1 MTDLFQH
8 LALGFGVALTPVNLL
23 YCFVGVVVG
32 TAIGVLP
39 GIGPVT
45 TVAMLVPLTFGMNPT
60 AALIMLAGIYYGS
73 QYGGST
79 TAILINT
86 PGETSSVMTCL
97 DGYQMA
103 RQGRAG
109 PALGMAAIG
118 SFVAGTLSV
127 VLLMLLARPLVRVAL
142 EFGPAEYFAIMLL
155 ALLTLGGLTGESV
168 TKGLLMAAFGLLL
181 GTIGGDPMTGT
192 PRFTFGV
199 PSLLDGLEF
208 LPVTIG
214 LFAVAEV
221 LTTATRSLTHD
232 VYAAP
237 IRGLLPSRADWRA
250 CRWTLPRAS
259 LIGFVVGVLPG
270 AGATLASIIA
280 YLTEKRLSRHPER
293 FGTGVIEGVAA
304 PETANNAASGGA
316 MVPLLTLG
324 VPGSGTT
331 AVMLGALMLWGLR
344 PGPLLFEKNPELV
357 WGLIASMYIGNVLLL
372 ILNLPLIGLLGA
384 APVGA
389 AAYPDAPDSPV
400 LLHGHLRGQREPLR
414 PVGDGDLR
422 DPRLRAP
429 ALRLPGRSD
438 RAGAH
443 PGADAR
449 DALPAGPDHLP
460 RGLRHLPPA
469 PDRGRAHR
477 GRGRVPGLPVLGGS
491 GRGAA
496 GASGGPSPSGS
507 R

>member
-1 MTDLFQH
+1 MS
-8 LALGFGVALTPVNLL
+8 
-23 YCFVGVVVG
+23 
-32 TAIGVLP
+32 
-39 GIGPVT
+39 
-45 TVAMLVPLTFGMNPT
+45 PT

-118 SFVAGTLSV
+118 SFIAGTASV

-168 TKGLLMAAFGLLL
+168 AKGLLMAAFGLLL
-181 GTIGGDPMTGT
+181 GTVGGDPMTGT

-221 LTTATRSLTHD
+221 LTSATRSLTQD

-237 IRGLLPSRADWRA
+237 IRGLLPSRADWWA
-250 CRWTLPRAS
+250 CRWTLPRAT
-259 LIGFVVGVLPG
+259 LIGFIVGVLPG

-344 PGPLLFEKNPELV
+344 PGPLLFEKNPDLV

-372 ILNLPLIGLLGA
+372 VLNLPLIGLWVRLLLVPPRILMPLILLFCFTGTYAVSANPFDLWVMVIFGVLGFVLQRYGYPVAPIVLGLILGPMLETHFRRALIVSRGDYAIFLQRPIA
-384 APVGA
+384 AGLITVA
-389 AAYPDAPDSPV
+389 VVY
-400 LLHGHLRGQREPLR
+400 LL
-414 PVGDGDLR
+414 
-422 DPRLRAP
+422 
-429 ALRLPGRSD
+429 
-438 RAGAH
+438 
-443 PGADAR
+443 
-449 DALPAGPDHLP
+449 
-460 RGLRHLPPA
+460 
-469 PDRGRAHR
+469 
-477 GRGRVPGLPVLGGS
+477 LPVLAWTWRRRRLVAPAEG
-491 GRGAA
+491 
-496 GASGGPSPSGS
+496 
-507 R
+507 

>member
-1 MTDLFQH
+1 VTDLLHH
-8 LALGFGVALTPVNLL
+8 LGLGFSVALTPVHLL

-45 TVAMLVPLTFGMNPT
+45 TVAMLVPLTFGMTPT

-86 PGETSSVMTCL
+86 PGESSSVMTCL

-103 RQGRAG
+103 RRGRAG

-118 SFVAGTLSV
+118 SFVAGTASV

-142 EFGPAEYFAIMLL
+142 EFGPAEYFAIMVL

-168 TKGLLMAAFGLLL
+168 ARGLLMAGLGLLL
-181 GTIGGDPMTGT
+181 GTVGGDPMTGT

-199 PSLLDGLEF
+199 ASLLDGLDF
-208 LPVTIG
+208 LPVTMG

-221 LTTATRSLTHD
+221 LSMATRSGRQD
-232 VYAAP
+232 AAP
-237 IRGLLPSRADWRA
+237 PPVSGLLPTREDWRA
-250 CRWTLPRAS
+250 CRFTLPRAS

-270 AGATLASIIA
+270 AGATLASILA
-280 YLTEKRLSRHPER
+280 YLVEKRVSRHPER

-316 MVPLLTLG
+316 LVPLLTLG

-331 AVMLGALMLWGLR
+331 AIMLGALMLWGLR

-372 ILNLPLIGLLGA
+372 VLNLPLIGLWVRLLRV
-384 APVGA
+384 P
-389 AAYPDAPDSPV
+389 PRV
-400 LLHGHLRGQREPLR
+400 LLPLILLFSFTGTYAVSANVFDLWIMVGFGIVGFVLQRYRYPVAPIVLGLILGPMLETHFRRALIVSHGDYGIFVQRPIAAVLLAVAVLYLLLPL
-414 PVGDGDLR
+414 V
-422 DPRLRAP
+422 AW
-429 ALRLPGRSD
+429 AW
-438 RAGAH
+438 RAG
-443 PGADAR
+443 R
-449 DALPAGPDHLP
+449 PA
-460 RGLRHLPPA
+460 
-469 PDRGRAHR
+469 RAH
-477 GRGRVPGLPVLGGS
+477 
-491 GRGAA
+491 A
-496 GASGGPSPSGS
+496 
-507 R
+507 

>member
-1 MTDLFQH
+1 VTDLFQH
-8 LALGFGVALTPVNLL
+8 LALGFGVALAPVNLL

-45 TVAMLVPLTFGMNPT
+45 TVAMLVPLTFGMSPT

-118 SFVAGTLSV
+118 SFIAGTASV

-168 TKGLLMAAFGLLL
+168 AKGLLMAAFGLLL
-181 GTIGGDPMTGT
+181 GTVGGDPMTGT

-221 LTTATRSLTHD
+221 LTSATRSLTQD

-237 IRGLLPSRADWRA
+237 IRGLLPSRADWWA
-250 CRWTLPRAS
+250 CRWTLPRAT
-259 LIGFVVGVLPG
+259 LIGFIVGVLPG

-344 PGPLLFEKNPELV
+344 PGPLLFEKNPDLV

-372 ILNLPLIGLLGA
+372 VLNLPLIGLWVRLLLVPPRILMPLILLFCFTGTYAVSANPFDLWVMVIFGVLGFVLQRYGYPVAPIVLGLILGPMLETHFRRALIVSRGDYAIFLQRPIA
-384 APVGA
+384 A
-389 AAYPDAPDSPV
+389 
-400 LLHGHLRGQREPLR
+400 
-414 PVGDGDLR
+414 
-422 DPRLRAP
+422 
-429 ALRLPGRSD
+429 
-438 RAGAH
+438 
-443 PGADAR
+443 
-449 DALPAGPDHLP
+449 
-460 RGLRHLPPA
+460 GLITVAVVYLF
-469 PDRGRAHR
+469 
-477 GRGRVPGLPVLGGS
+477 LPVLAWTWRRRRLVAPAEG
-491 GRGAA
+491 
-496 GASGGPSPSGS
+496 
-507 R
+507 

>member
-1 MTDLFQH
+1 MTDLFEH

-45 TVAMLVPLTFGMNPT
+45 TVAMLVPLTFGMSPT

-118 SFVAGTLSV
+118 SFIAGTASV

-168 TKGLLMAAFGLLL
+168 AKGLLMAAFGLLL
-181 GTIGGDPMTGT
+181 GTVGGDPMTGT
-192 PRFTFGV
+192 PRFTFGA

-221 LTTATRSLTHD
+221 LTSATRSLTQD

-237 IRGLLPSRADWRA
+237 IRGLLPTRADWWA

-280 YLTEKRLSRHPER
+280 YLTEKRLSRYPER

-372 ILNLPLIGLLGA
+372 ILNLPLIGLWVRLLSVPPRILMPLILLFCFTGTYAVSSNPFDLWVMVIFGVLGFVLQRYDYPVAPIVLGLILGPMLETHFRRALIISRGDYAIFLQRPIA
-384 APVGA
+384 AGLITVA
-389 AAYPDAPDSPV
+389 AVY
-400 LLHGHLRGQREPLR
+400 LLLPLLSWAWR
-414 PVGDGDLR
+414 RWRVP
-422 DPRLRAP
+422 AP
-429 ALRLPGRSD
+429 A
-438 RAGAH
+438 
-443 PGADAR
+443 
-449 DALPAGPDHLP
+449 
-460 RGLRHLPPA
+460 
-469 PDRGRAHR
+469 
-477 GRGRVPGLPVLGGS
+477 RV
-491 GRGAA
+491 
-496 GASGGPSPSGS
+496 
-507 R
+507 

>member
-1 MTDLFQH
+1 VTDLLHH
-8 LALGFGVALTPVNLL
+8 LGVGFTVALSPVNLL
-23 YCFVGVVVG
+23 YCFVGVVLG

-45 TVAMLVPLTFGMNPT
+45 TVAMLVPLTFGMSPT
-60 AALIMLAGIYYGS
+60 AALILLAGIYYGS

-118 SFVAGTLSV
+118 SFVAGTASV
-127 VLLMLLARPLVRVAL
+127 LFLMLLARPLVRLAL
-142 EFGPAEYFAIMLL
+142 EFGPAEYFAIMVL

-168 TKGLLMAAFGLLL
+168 AKGLLMGAFGLLL
-181 GTIGGDPMTGT
+181 GTVGGDPLTGT

-221 LTTATRSLTHD
+221 IAAALRPLD
-232 VYAAP
+232 QQVYQAP
-237 IRGLLPSRADWRA
+237 IHRLLPSREDWRA
-250 CRWTLPRAS
+250 CRWTLPRATV
-259 LIGFVVGVLPG
+259 IGFVVGVLPG
-270 AGATLASIIA
+270 AGATLASILA
-280 YLTEKRLSRHPER
+280 YLAEKRASRHPER
-293 FGTGVIEGVAA
+293 FGSGVIEGVAA

-344 PGPLLFEKNPELV
+344 PGPLLFEKNPDLV
-357 WGLIASMYIGNVLLL
+357 WGLIASMYIGNVMLL
-372 ILNLPLIGLLGA
+372 ILNLPLIGLWVRLLRI
-384 APVGA
+384 P
-389 AAYPDAPDSPV
+389 PRV
-400 LLHGHLRGQREPLR
+400 LLPLILLFCFTGTYAVSSNVFDLWVMLAFGILGFALQRHGFPVAPIVLGLILGPMLETHFRRALIVSRGDYGLFLQRPIAAGLLA
-414 PVGDGDLR
+414 VAALY
-422 DPRLRAP
+422 LLLP
-429 ALRLPGRSD
+429 ALGWAWRR
-438 RAGAH
+438 RRTAAVAG
-443 PGADAR
+443 G
-449 DALPAGPDHLP
+449 
-460 RGLRHLPPA
+460 
-469 PDRGRAHR
+469 
-477 GRGRVPGLPVLGGS
+477 
-491 GRGAA
+491 
-496 GASGGPSPSGS
+496 
-507 R
+507 

>member
-1 MTDLFQH
+1 VTDLLQH
-8 LALGFGVALTPVNLL
+8 LGLGFSVALTPVNLL
-23 YCFVGVVVG
+23 YCLIGAVVG

-45 TVAMLVPLTFGMNPT
+45 TVAMLVPFTFGMNPT

-118 SFVAGTLSV
+118 SFVAGTISV

-142 EFGPAEYFAIMLL
+142 EFGPAEYFAIMVL

-168 TKGLLMAAFGLLL
+168 TKGLLMGVFGLLL
-181 GTIGGDPMTGT
+181 GTVGGDPLTGT

-221 LTTATRSLTHD
+221 LSTASRGLTRD

-270 AGATLASIIA
+270 TGATLASILA
-280 YLTEKRLSRHPER
+280 YLAEKRASRHPER

-357 WGLIASMYIGNVLLL
+357 WGLIASMYIGNVVLL
-372 ILNLPLIGLLGA
+372 ILNLPLIGLWVQLLRVPPRVLMPLILLFCFTGTYAVSGNPFDLWVMVVFGAIGLVLQRHGYPIAPIVLGLILAPLLETHFRRALIISRGDYAIFWQRPIA
-384 APVGA
+384 ALLLA
-389 AAYPDAPDSPV
+389 AAAVYLLAP
-400 LLHGHLRGQREPLR
+400 LLAWLWRRR
-414 PVGDGDLR
+414 RRV
-422 DPRLRAP
+422 AP
-429 ALRLPGRSD
+429 APG
-438 RAGAH
+438 
-443 PGADAR
+443 
-449 DALPAGPDHLP
+449 
-460 RGLRHLPPA
+460 
-469 PDRGRAHR
+469 
-477 GRGRVPGLPVLGGS
+477 
-491 GRGAA
+491 
-496 GASGGPSPSGS
+496 
-507 R
+507 

>member
-1 MTDLFQH
+1 MTDLFEH

-45 TVAMLVPLTFGMNPT
+45 TVAMLVPLTFGMSPT

-118 SFVAGTLSV
+118 SFIAGTASV

-168 TKGLLMAAFGLLL
+168 AKGLLMAAFGLLL
-181 GTIGGDPMTGT
+181 GTVGGDPMTGT
-192 PRFTFGV
+192 PRFTFGA

-221 LTTATRSLTHD
+221 LTSATRSLTQD

-237 IRGLLPSRADWRA
+237 IRGLLPTRADWWA

-280 YLTEKRLSRHPER
+280 YLTEKRLSRYPER

-372 ILNLPLIGLLGA
+372 ILNLPLIGLW
-384 APVGA
+384 VR
-389 AAYPDAPDSPV
+389 
-400 LLHGHLRGQREPLR
+400 LLSVPPRILMPLILLFCFTGTYAVSSN
-414 PVGDGDLR
+414 PFDLWVMVIF
-422 DPRLRAP
+422 
-429 ALRLPGRSD
+429 G
-438 RAGAH
+438 
-443 PGADAR
+443 
-449 DALPAGPDHLP
+449 
-460 RGLRHLPPA
+460 
-469 PDRGRAHR
+469 
-477 GRGRVPGLPVLGGS
+477 VLGFVLQRYGYPVAPIVLGLILGPMLETHFRRALIIS
-491 GRGAA
+491 RGDYAIFLQRPIAA
-496 GASGGPSPSGS
+496 GLITVAAVYLLLPLLSWAWRRWRVAASA
-507 R
+507 RV

>member
-1 MTDLFQH
+1 VTDLLQH
-8 LALGFGVALTPVNLL
+8 LGMGFAVALTPVNLF
-23 YCFVGVVVG
+23 YCLVGVVVG

-86 PGETSSVMTCL
+86 PGETSSIMTCL

-118 SFVAGTLSV
+118 SFVAGTVSV
-127 VLLMLLARPLVRVAL
+127 VPLMLLARPLIRVAL
-142 EFGPAEYFAIMLL
+142 EFGPTEYFAIMVL

-168 TKGLLMAAFGLLL
+168 AKGLLMGVFGLL
-181 GTIGGDPMTGT
+181 
-192 PRFTFGV
+192 

-208 LPVTIG
+208 LPVTMG

-221 LTTATRSLTHD
+221 LSSATRPLTPS
-232 VYAAP
+232 VSATK
-237 IRGLLPSRADWRA
+237 IRGLFPSRADWYA
-250 CRWTLPRAS
+250 CRWTLPRAT

-270 AGATLASIIA
+270 AGATLASILA
-280 YLTEKRLSRHPER
+280 YLAEKRVSRYPER

-331 AVMLGALMLWGLR
+331 AIMLGALMLWGLR

-357 WGLIASMYIGNVLLL
+357 WGLIASMYIGNVVLLV
-372 ILNLPLIGLLGA
+372 LNLPLVGLWVQLLRIPPRILLPLILLFCMTGTYAVSGNLFDLWVMVVFGVLGLGLQRYGYPV
-384 APVGA
+384 APIVLGLILGPMLETHFRRALILSRGNYGIFVQRPIA
-389 AAYPDAPDSPV
+389 AA
-400 LLHGHLRGQREPLR
+400 LLAVAAVYLL
-414 PVGDGDLR
+414 L
-422 DPRLRAP
+422 P
-429 ALRLPGRSD
+429 ALAWAWRR
-438 RAGAH
+438 R
-443 PGADAR
+443 
-449 DALPAGPDHLP
+449 
-460 RGLRHLPPA
+460 
-469 PDRGRAHR
+469 
-477 GRGRVPGLPVLGGS
+477 RVVATAEG
-491 GRGAA
+491 
-496 GASGGPSPSGS
+496 
-507 R
+507 

>member
-1 MTDLFQH
+1 VTDLFQH

-45 TVAMLVPLTFGMNPT
+45 TVAMLVPLTFGMSPT

-86 PGETSSVMTCL
+86 PGESSSVMTCL

-118 SFVAGTLSV
+118 SFIAGSASV

-168 TKGLLMAAFGLLL
+168 SKGLLMAAFGLLL
-181 GTIGGDPMTGT
+181 GTVGGDPMTGT

-221 LTTATRSLTHD
+221 LTSATRSLTQD

-237 IRGLLPSRADWRA
+237 IRGLLPSRADWWA
-250 CRWTLPRAS
+250 CRWTLPRAT
-259 LIGFVVGVLPG
+259 LIGFIVGVLPG

-280 YLTEKRLSRHPER
+280 YLVEKRVSRHPER

-344 PGPLLFEKNPELV
+344 PGPLLFEKNPDLV

-372 ILNLPLIGLLGA
+372 ILNLPLIGLWVRLLLVPPRILMPLILLFCFTGTYAVSANPFDLWVMVIFGVLGFVLQRFGYPV
-384 APVGA
+384 APIVLGLILGPMLETHFRRALIVSRGDYTVFVQRPIA
-389 AAYPDAPDSPV
+389 AALLAIAAVYLLAPMV
-400 LLHGHLRGQREPLR
+400 AWAWRRR
-414 PVGDGDLR
+414 
-422 DPRLRAP
+422 RLVAP
-429 ALRLPGRSD
+429 AQG
-438 RAGAH
+438 
-443 PGADAR
+443 
-449 DALPAGPDHLP
+449 
-460 RGLRHLPPA
+460 
-469 PDRGRAHR
+469 
-477 GRGRVPGLPVLGGS
+477 
-491 GRGAA
+491 
-496 GASGGPSPSGS
+496 
-507 R
+507 

>member
-1 MTDLFQH
+1 VTDLLQH
-8 LALGFGVALTPVNLL
+8 LAFGFGVALTPVNLL
-23 YCFVGVVVG
+23 YCVIGVVVG

-118 SFVAGTLSV
+118 SFVAGTISV
-127 VLLMLLARPLVRVAL
+127 VLLMLLARPLIRVAL

-181 GTIGGDPMTGT
+181 GTVGGDPMTGT

-221 LTTATRSLTHD
+221 LTQASRSIAKD
-232 VYAAP
+232 VYAPP
-237 IRGLLPSRADWRA
+237 IQGILPSRADWRA

-259 LIGFVVGVLPG
+259 VLGFVVGVLPG
-270 AGATLASIIA
+270 AGATLASILA

-316 MVPLLTLG
+316 LVPLLTLG

-331 AVMLGALMLWGLR
+331 AIMLGALMLWGLR

-372 ILNLPLIGLLGA
+372 ILNLPLIGLWVRLLSVPPRVLMPLILLFCITGTYAVSSNLFDLGIMIA
-384 APVGA
+384 FGILGFVLQRYGYPVAPI
-389 AAYPDAPDSPV
+389 
-400 LLHGHLRGQREPLR
+400 
-414 PVGDGDLR
+414 
-422 DPRLRAP
+422 
-429 ALRLPGRSD
+429 
-438 RAGAH
+438 
-443 PGADAR
+443 
-449 DALPAGPDHLP
+449 
-460 RGLRHLPPA
+460 
-469 PDRGRAHR
+469 
-477 GRGRVPGLPVLGGS
+477 VLGLILGPMLETHFRRALIVS
-491 GRGAA
+491 RGDYAVFLQRPIAA
-496 GASGGPSPSGS
+496 VILAIAAVYLLLPLLTWAWRRRRVAVTAQG
-507 R
+507 

>member
-221 LTTATRSLTHD
+221 LTTATRSLAHD

-372 ILNLPLIGLLGA
+372 ILNLPLIGFWVRLLSVPPRILMPLILLFCFTGTYAVSANHFDLWVMVIFGILGFVLQRYGYPVAPIVLGLILGPMLETHFRRALIISRGDYVIFLQRPIA
-384 APVGA
+384 AGLIAVA
-389 AAYPDAPDSPV
+389 VVYLVMPV
-400 LLHGHLRGQREPLR
+400 LVWAWRRR
-414 PVGDGDLR
+414 RVV
-422 DPRLRAP
+422 AP
-429 ALRLPGRSD
+429 AEG
-438 RAGAH
+438 
-443 PGADAR
+443 
-449 DALPAGPDHLP
+449 
-460 RGLRHLPPA
+460 
-469 PDRGRAHR
+469 
-477 GRGRVPGLPVLGGS
+477 
-491 GRGAA
+491 
-496 GASGGPSPSGS
+496 
-507 R
+507 

>member
-1 MTDLFQH
+1 MTDLVQH
-8 LALGFGVALTPVNLL
+8 LALGFGVALTPINLL

-86 PGETSSVMTCL
+86 PGESSSVMTCL

-118 SFVAGTLSV
+118 SFIAGTTSV
-127 VLLMLLARPLVRVAL
+127 VLLMLLARPLIRVAL

-168 TKGLLMAAFGLLL
+168 TKGLLMAGFGLLL
-181 GTIGGDPMTGT
+181 GSVGGDPMTGT

-199 PSLLDGLEF
+199 PSLLDGVEF

-221 LTTATRSLTHD
+221 LTAVTRSTTQA
-232 VYAAP
+232 VYAPP
-237 IRGLLPSRADWRA
+237 IKGLLPSREDWWA

-259 LIGFVVGVLPG
+259 LLGFVVGVLPG
-270 AGATLASIIA
+270 AGATLASILA

-316 MVPLLTLG
+316 LVPLLTLG

-331 AVMLGALMLWGLR
+331 AIMLGALMLWGLR

-372 ILNLPLIGLLGA
+372 ILNLPLVGLWVRLLLV
-384 APVGA
+384 P
-389 AAYPDAPDSPV
+389 PRILMPLV
-400 LLHGHLRGQREPLR
+400 LLFCFTGTYAVSSNLFDLWVMVVFGIVGYVLQRYGYPVAPIVLGLILGPMLETHFRRALIVSRGDYGIFLQRPIAAVLLA
-414 PVGDGDLR
+414 VAAVYVL
-422 DPRLRAP
+422 LP
-429 ALRLPGRSD
+429 ALTWAWRR
-438 RAGAH
+438 RRVVATVAG
-443 PGADAR
+443 
-449 DALPAGPDHLP
+449 
-460 RGLRHLPPA
+460 
-469 PDRGRAHR
+469 
-477 GRGRVPGLPVLGGS
+477 
-491 GRGAA
+491 
-496 GASGGPSPSGS
+496 
-507 R
+507 

>member
-1 MTDLFQH
+1 
-8 LALGFGVALTPVNLL
+8 
-23 YCFVGVVVG
+23 
-32 TAIGVLP
+32 
-39 GIGPVT
+39 
-45 TVAMLVPLTFGMNPT
+45 MLVPLTFGMNPT

-118 SFVAGTLSV
+118 SFTAGTISV
-127 VLLMLLARPLVRVAL
+127 VLLMLLARPLIRVAL

-168 TKGLLMAAFGLLL
+168 LKGLLMAGFGLLL

-192 PRFTFGV
+192 PRFTFGA

-221 LTTATRSLTHD
+221 LTMATRSLAQD

-237 IRGLLPSRADWRA
+237 IRGLLPSRADWWA

-280 YLTEKRLSRHPER
+280 YLVEKRVSRHPER

-316 MVPLLTLG
+316 LVPLLTLG

-344 PGPLLFEKNPELV
+344 PGPLLFEKNPDLV

-372 ILNLPLIGLLGA
+372 ILNLPLIGLWVRLLAVPPRILLPLILLFCFTGTYAVSGNPFDLWVMVVFGVIGFLLQRYGYPVAPIVLGLILGPMLETHFRRA
-384 APVGA
+384 LIVSRGDYGIFFQRPIA
-389 AAYPDAPDSPV
+389 AALLAVAAIYLLAPIV
-400 LLHGHLRGQREPLR
+400 AWVWRRR
-414 PVGDGDLR
+414 RVV
-422 DPRLRAP
+422 AP
-429 ALRLPGRSD
+429 A
-438 RAGAH
+438 
-443 PGADAR
+443 
-449 DALPAGPDHLP
+449 
-460 RGLRHLPPA
+460 
-469 PDRGRAHR
+469 
-477 GRGRVPGLPVLGGS
+477 GG
-491 GRGAA
+491 
-496 GASGGPSPSGS
+496 
-507 R
+507 

>member
-1 MTDLFQH
+1 
-8 LALGFGVALTPVNLL
+8 
-23 YCFVGVVVG
+23 
-32 TAIGVLP
+32 
-39 GIGPVT
+39 
-45 TVAMLVPLTFGMNPT
+45 MLVPLTFGMSPT

-118 SFVAGTLSV
+118 SFIAGTAGV

-168 TKGLLMAAFGLLL
+168 AKGLLMAAFGLLL
-181 GTIGGDPMTGT
+181 GTVGGDPMTGT
-192 PRFTFGV
+192 PRFTFGA

-221 LTTATRSLTHD
+221 LTSATRSLTQD

-237 IRGLLPSRADWRA
+237 IRGLLPTRADWWA
-250 CRWTLPRAS
+250 CRWTLPRAG

-280 YLTEKRLSRHPER
+280 YLTEKRLSRYPER

-304 PETANNAASGGA
+304 PETANNAASIGA

-372 ILNLPLIGLLGA
+372 ILNLPLIGLWVRLLSVPPRILMPLILLFCFTGTYAVSANPFDLWVMAIFGVLGFVLQRYGYPVAPIVLGLILGPMLETHFRRALIISRGDYVIFLQRPIAAGLLAAAAVYLLLPLLSWAWRRWRIA
-384 APVGA
+384 AP
-389 AAYPDAPDSPV
+389 
-400 LLHGHLRGQREPLR
+400 
-414 PVGDGDLR
+414 
-422 DPRLRAP
+422 
-429 ALRLPGRSD
+429 
-438 RAGAH
+438 
-443 PGADAR
+443 AR
-449 DALPAGPDHLP
+449 
-460 RGLRHLPPA
+460 
-469 PDRGRAHR
+469 
-477 GRGRVPGLPVLGGS
+477 V
-491 GRGAA
+491 
-496 GASGGPSPSGS
+496 
-507 R
+507 

>member
-1 MTDLFQH
+1 VTDLFQH

-45 TVAMLVPLTFGMNPT
+45 TVAMLVPLTFGMSPT

-86 PGETSSVMTCL
+86 PGESSSVMTCL

-118 SFVAGTLSV
+118 SFIAGTASI

-168 TKGLLMAAFGLLL
+168 AKGLLMAAFGLLL
-181 GTIGGDPMTGT
+181 GTVGGDPMTGT

-221 LTTATRSLTHD
+221 LTSATRSLTQD

-237 IRGLLPSRADWRA
+237 IRGLLPSRADWWA
-250 CRWTLPRAS
+250 CRWTLPRAT
-259 LIGFVVGVLPG
+259 LIGFIVGVLPG

-280 YLTEKRLSRHPER
+280 YLAEKRVSRHPER

-344 PGPLLFEKNPELV
+344 PGPLLFEKNPDLV

-372 ILNLPLIGLLGA
+372 ILNLPLIGLWVRLLLVPPRILMPLILLFCFTGTYAVSANPFDLWVMVVFGVLGVVFQRYGYPV
-384 APVGA
+384 APIVLGLILGPMLETHFRRALILSRGDYAIFLERPIA
-389 AAYPDAPDSPV
+389 AALLAIAAVYLLAPMV
-400 LLHGHLRGQREPLR
+400 AWAWRRR
-414 PVGDGDLR
+414 
-422 DPRLRAP
+422 RLVAP
-429 ALRLPGRSD
+429 AQG
-438 RAGAH
+438 
-443 PGADAR
+443 
-449 DALPAGPDHLP
+449 
-460 RGLRHLPPA
+460 
-469 PDRGRAHR
+469 
-477 GRGRVPGLPVLGGS
+477 
-491 GRGAA
+491 
-496 GASGGPSPSGS
+496 
-507 R
+507 

>member
-1 MTDLFQH
+1 VSDLLQH
-8 LALGFGVALTPVNLL
+8 LGFGFAVALAPVNLL
-23 YCFVGVVVG
+23 YCFLGVVVG

-45 TVAMLVPLTFGMNPT
+45 TVAMLVPLTFGMSPT
-60 AALIMLAGIYYGS
+60 AALILLAGIYYGS

-118 SFVAGTLSV
+118 SFVAGTASV

-142 EFGPAEYFAIMLL
+142 EFGPAEYFAIMVL

-168 TKGLLMAAFGLLL
+168 LKGLLTAAFGLLL
-181 GTIGGDPMTGT
+181 GTIGSDPLTGT

-208 LPVTIG
+208 LPVTMG

-221 LTTATRSLTHD
+221 LATATRPLTQD

-237 IRGLLPSRADWRA
+237 IRGLLPSREDWRA
-250 CRWTLPRAS
+250 CRWTLPRAT

-270 AGATLASIIA
+270 AGATLASILA
-280 YLTEKRLSRHPER
+280 YLAEKRASRHPER

-372 ILNLPLIGLLGA
+372 VLNLPLIGLWVRLLTVPARILFPLVLLFCVTGTYAVSANVFDLWVMLAFGVLGFFLQRHGFPVAPIVLGLILGPMLETHFRRALIVSRGDYAFFLHRPIA
-384 APVGA
+384 AGLLALA
-389 AAYPDAPDSPV
+389 AAYLVLPV
-400 LLHGHLRGQREPLR
+400 IAWAWRVRR
-414 PVGDGDLR
+414 P
-422 DPRLRAP
+422 
-429 ALRLPGRSD
+429 
-438 RAGAH
+438 AG
-443 PGADAR
+443 
-449 DALPAGPDHLP
+449 LPA
-460 RGLRHLPPA
+460 
-469 PDRGRAHR
+469 
-477 GRGRVPGLPVLGGS
+477 
-491 GRGAA
+491 
-496 GASGGPSPSGS
+496 
-507 R
+507 

>member
-1 MTDLFQH
+1 VSDLLQH
-8 LALGFGVALTPVNLL
+8 LAFGFGVALTPVNLF
-23 YCFVGVVVG
+23 YCVVGVVVG

-86 PGETSSVMTCL
+86 PGEASSVMTCL

-118 SFVAGTLSV
+118 SFVAGTISV

-155 ALLTLGGLTGESV
+155 ALLTLGGITGESV
-168 TKGLLMAAFGLLL
+168 AKGLLMAAVGLLL
-181 GTIGGDPMTGT
+181 GTVGGDPMTGT

-221 LTTATRSLTHD
+221 LTSASRSVTKE
-232 VYAAP
+232 VQAAP
-237 IRGLLPSRADWRA
+237 IQGLLPSRADWWA

-259 LIGFVVGVLPG
+259 LLGFVVGVLPG
-270 AGATLASIIA
+270 AGATLASILA

-316 MVPLLTLG
+316 LVPLLTLG

-372 ILNLPLIGLLGA
+372 ILNLPLIGLWVRLLLVPPRILMPLILLFCFTGTYA
-384 APVGA
+384 VGSNLFDLWVMVVFGVAGFVLQRHGFPVAPI
-389 AAYPDAPDSPV
+389 
-400 LLHGHLRGQREPLR
+400 
-414 PVGDGDLR
+414 
-422 DPRLRAP
+422 
-429 ALRLPGRSD
+429 
-438 RAGAH
+438 
-443 PGADAR
+443 
-449 DALPAGPDHLP
+449 
-460 RGLRHLPPA
+460 
-469 PDRGRAHR
+469 
-477 GRGRVPGLPVLGGS
+477 VLGLILGPMLETHFRRALIVS
-491 GRGAA
+491 RGDYGIFFQRPISAA
-496 GASGGPSPSGS
+496 LLTLAAVYLVLPLLAWAWRRRRVVVPARS
-507 R
+507 